1 MTALQA
7 ALLGIIQGLTEFL
20 PISSSAHLILARTFF
35 GWEVGKLA
43 LTFDV
48 ACHVGT
54 LLAVLV
60 YFRRDIAA
68 MIAVAPV
75 AARDQTSDAAKL
87 LRSIA
92 IGTVPILVVG
102 LLAADLITGW
112 LRSAEVAVFALGFG
126 GIIMIAAERIGTGSR
141 SENSLTWR
149 EALGLGVAQ
158 AVALVPGVSRAGAV
172 LTVAMFFGLRRER
185 AARFSFLL
193 GIPAILGAAGRSAI
207 ELVEVGM
214 PSQLL
219 VLFAVGVTT
228 SAVVGYVTVKYFI
241 RFVANFSL
249 NVFAVYRLV
258 LAATVLV
265 WILQGRSSI

>member
-20 PISSSAHLILARTFF
+20 PISSSAHLILARTIF
-35 GWEVGKLA
+35 GWEAGQLA

-54 LLAVLV
+54 LLAVLA
-60 YFRRDIAA
+60 YFRQDVAA

-75 AARDQTSDAAKL
+75 AVRDQTNDAAKL
-87 LRSIA
+87 LRSIT
-92 IGTVPILVVG
+92 IGTVPVIVVG
-102 LLAADLITGW
+102 AFAADVVTGW
-112 LRSAEVAVFALGFG
+112 LRSVEVAGFALGFG
-126 GIIMIAAERIGTGSR
+126 GIIMIVAERIGTGNR
-141 SENSLTWR
+141 SEHSLTWR

-172 LTVAMFFGLRRER
+172 ITVAMFCGLRRER

-214 PSQLL
+214 PSQ
-219 VLFAVGVTT
+219 VLIFFFVGVTT

-249 NVFAVYRLV
+249 NWFAVYRLV
-258 LAATVLV
+258 LAASVLV
-265 WILQGRSSI
+265 WTLQGRSLI